1 MSASDSPPCAGVRLL
16 GARGPAT
23 TALAVLAGRAAR
35 TAGPH
40 PPTGPVTETPP
51 FPESGLPGQ
60 SAPVLGLRS
69 PQPSPPWQHASRE
82 R

>member
-1 MSASDSPPCAGVRLL
+1 MSASDSPPRADVRLL
-16 GARGPAT
+16 GAGGPAA

-51 FPESGLPGQ
+51 FPESSLPGQ

-69 PQPSPPWQHASRE
+69 PQPSPPRQHASRK

>member
-1 MSASDSPPCAGVRLL
+1 MSASDSPPRAGVRLL
-16 GARGPAT
+16 GAGGPAA

-40 PPTGPVTETPP
+40 APTGPVTETPP

-60 SAPVLGLRS
+60 SAPVLALRS